1 MMVEIIHSVLFI
13 YGIVILALF
22 FDFLNGFHDA
32 SNAIATVVSTQ
43 VLKPH
48 HAVLWSASFNFLAFF
63 VFGLHVANTVGTGIV
78 LPAIIDPVFILS
90 ALVGAI
96 IWNIIT
102 WYFGIPSSSSHALIG
117 GLIGAALIKSGTHYL
132 EYMGIFK
139 VIISIVISPLLGMF
153 LGMLLMFIIAKVFF
167 YHPPYQLNRWF
178 RSFQLVSSALL
189 SLGHGGNDAQKSMGI
204 IAVLLFSTGLMK
216 GAFHV
221 PLWVVTACYT
231 TMALGTLFGGY
242 RIVRTMGMKI
252 TKIKP
257 VGGCCAETGSALTL
271 FLATV
276 LGIPVS
282 TTHIVAGSIVGVGS
296 LERFSA
302 VRWGVASRI
311 VWAWILTLPAAAIV
325 SAVVEFIFLQYS

>member
-1 MMVEIIHSVLFI
+1 MMLNHVLLI
-13 YGIVILALF
+13 YLTIGLALF

-32 SNAIATVVSTQ
+32 SNAIATIVSTQ

-48 HAVLWSASFNFLAFF
+48 HAVLWSAVFNFLAFF

-78 LPAIIDPVFILS
+78 SPAIIDAGFILS

-117 GLIGAALIKSGTHYL
+117 GLIGAALVKSGTHFL
-132 EYMGIFK
+132 EYAGIFK
-139 VIISIVISPLLGMF
+139 VVISIVISPLLGML
-153 LGMLLMFIIAKVFF
+153 LGMILMFVIAKFFF
-167 YHPPYQLNRWF
+167 YHPPSQLNRWF

-204 IAVLLFSTGLMK
+204 IAVLLFTSGLMTGK
-216 GAFHV
+216 FHV
-221 PLWVVTACYT
+221 PIWVVLACYT
-231 TMALGTLFGGY
+231 TIALGTLFGGY

-271 FLATV
+271 FLATI

-302 VRWGVASRI
+302 VRWGVAGQI
-311 VWAWILTLPAAAIV
+311 VWAWVLTLPAAAIV
-325 SAVVEFIFLQYS
+325 SAVVEFGVLKIH